1 MMKPNLAQEAII
13 NIDARHDPP
22 VRRDAMDGV
31 TAQFDERLMGWVESL
46 RAMLPQLLAT
56 LVVIVVTW
64 GVAFL
69 AKSIISRVGRKLHLR
84 SNLIEVLSMLSSVG
98 IWLSGTL
105 MAVTILFPSITPANA
120 LTTLGLGSVAIGFA
134 FKDTFEN
141 FLAGILILVREP
153 FELGDFVEC
162 ESIEGQVEEI
172 TIRDTRIR
180 QTDGQLV
187 VVPNHLLFQ
196 NPVTVRTSRD
206 LRRITIACGVAYGED
221 VDAAR
226 DVIKEAV
233 RKVDTV
239 RNDVREVEIFAKAF
253 GASSIDFEVTW
264 WTGSKPL
271 DVRQSRDQV
280 VAAIKSAL
288 DSAGIEIPFP
298 YRTMTFAEPLPVQ
311 HVDRE

>member
-1 MMKPNLAQEAII
+1 
-13 NIDARHDPP
+13 
-22 VRRDAMDGV
+22 
-31 TAQFDERLMGWVESL
+31 
-46 RAMLPQLLAT
+46 MLPQLLAT
-56 LVVIVVTW
+56 LLVIVLTW
-64 GVAFL
+64 GIAFL

-98 IWLSGTL
+98 IWLSGIL
-105 MAVTILFPSITPANA
+105 VAVTILFPSITPAKA

-221 VDAAR
+221 VDEAR

>member
-1 MMKPNLAQEAII
+1 M
-13 NIDARHDPP
+13 DALTS
-22 VRRDAMDGV
+22 M
-31 TAQFDERLMGWVESL
+31 FDDRISGWVESL
-46 RAMLPQLLAT
+46 QAMLPQLLAT
-56 LVVIVVTW
+56 VVVLFVTW
-64 GVAFL
+64 GSASL
-69 AKSIISRVGRKLHLR
+69 AKLIGSRVGRKLRLR
-84 SNLIEVLSMLSSVG
+84 SNLIEVLTMLSSVS
-98 IWLSGTL
+98 IWLAGIL
-105 MAVTILFPSITPANA
+105 VAVTILFPSITPAKA

-153 FELGDFVEC
+153 FALGDFVEC

-172 TIRDTRIR
+172 TIRDTHIR

-187 VVPNHLLFQ
+187 VVPNHMLFQ

-206 LRRITIACGVAYGED
+206 LRRITIDCGVAYGED
-221 VDAAR
+221 VEAAR

-239 RNDVREVEIFAKAF
+239 RNDVREVEIFAKSF

-264 WTGSKPL
+264 WTGSTPL

-280 VAAIKSAL
+280 VAAVKRAL
-288 DSAGIEIPFP
+288 DNAGIEIPFP
-298 YRTMTFAEPLPVQ
+298 YRTMTFAEPLPVKQ
-311 HVDRE
+311 VDCK

>member
-1 MMKPNLAQEAII
+1 
-13 NIDARHDPP
+13 
-22 VRRDAMDGV
+22 
-31 TAQFDERLMGWVESL
+31 MGWVESL